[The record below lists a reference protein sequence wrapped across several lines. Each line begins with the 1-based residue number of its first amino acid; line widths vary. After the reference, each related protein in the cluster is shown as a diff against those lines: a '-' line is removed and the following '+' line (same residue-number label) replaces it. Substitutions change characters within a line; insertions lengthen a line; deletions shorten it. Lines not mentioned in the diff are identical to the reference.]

1 MVRWSTT
8 RGERGAIAVWA
19 SVSMVAFILC
29 VGLGVDLA
37 GHATAQ
43 QRARSVAAEAARAGG
58 QYLVLAPGLRPSA
71 DIPRAIR
78 AADAYVASSG
88 LTGSTTAEA
97 GELRVRVDG
106 SYETL
111 FLGIIGVES
120 LPLHG
125 TSAAGIVPVVD
136 GNRR

>member
-1 MVRWSTT
+1 MVRWATT

-29 VGLGVDLA
+29 VGLGVDLS

-58 QYLVLAPGLRPSA
+58 QYLVLAPGLRPGA
-71 DIPRAIR
+71 DIHRAIR

-88 LTGSTTAEA
+88 FSGSTSAEA
-97 GELRVRVDG
+97 GELRVRVVG
-106 SYETL
+106 HYETL
-111 FLGIIGVES
+111 FLGIIGVDS
-120 LPLHG
+120 LPLQG
-125 TSAAGIVPVVD
+125 EAAAGIVPVVD
-136 GNRR
+136 GNER